1 MRTKHLLILLFA
13 VLGFVSCQ
21 TDKPETELKQITLYS
36 DNTEIFANGTQ
47 SVTFTVKSENKD
59 ITSECTIYTSS
70 DNTPLNGYQFKTMVA
85 GTYKFYAKSGEAV
98 SNEIEVVAKEV
109 TPDTRVIELTA
120 STTSLYV
127 NETVTFT
134 VKCNGEVLTEQ
145 SQIYNAAGNTPIEG
159 NTFTT
164 STAGEYTFYAI
175 NGEDKSNNII
185 VTFNEEPQI
194 DVVLTVDNQ
203 TIVADGEAKAT
214 FTVTADGN
222 DVTSQSEIIV
232 NGENALENNI
242 FSTIEA
248 GEYSFCAV
256 YEGFYSNT
264 VKITAT
270 EVPVVDIP
278 LEITA
283 SKTTITANGS
293 DYTQFTVTSEGTD
306 MTSDVT
312 IRIKD
317 GGSLN
322 GSIFSTVTAGTYIF
336 YATYGNSVSNEIT
349 ITAEAA
355 PSTGTSVVFAE
366 GVTLTS
372 GWYDVNKIGD
382 GSQNGDI
389 NMCWAA
395 ASANLIEWWQDR
407 YEAAGK
413 TLPSTAVRGKG
424 TVFNDY
430 AGRTYELALMD
441 IYHDDWNNMRG
452 GNVTTGIAWYFEG
465 RNLDESLQEGTIA
478 YPLTSGN
485 YWNGTFATEAYPY
498 MYHEYSYIFT
508 NDLYVGEFLAYSNW
522 GSSSGL
528 SASEYHKAFSE
539 FVVLFMSRG
548 AASMVVSLNSNGGLL
563 HATTLWG
570 YEIDNSTG
578 LVTKLWITDSDD
590 LTTEPKTPK
599 LNEYNV
605 SHNGSDKYIKL
616 TGDTRYAALYITAL
630 CPFSKYGSN

>member
-85 GTYKFYAKSGEAV
+85 GTYKFYAKCGEAV

-175 NGEDKSNNII
+175 NGEDKSNNIV

-242 FSTIEA
+242 FSTTEA

-264 VKITAT
+264 VKVTAT

-322 GSIFSTVTAGTYIF
+322 GSIFSTITAGTYIF

-395 ASANLIEWWQDR
+395 ASANRIEWWQDR

-498 MYHEYSYIFT
+498 MYHVLLLMILINQFLSSYQ
-508 NDLYVGEFLAYSNW
+508 DHYQRYEFL
-522 GSSSGL
+522 L
-528 SASEYHKAFSE
+528 
-539 FVVLFMSRG
+539 VI
-548 AASMVVSLNSNGGLL
+548 VVSYL
-563 HATTLWG
+563 
-570 YEIDNSTG
+570 
-578 LVTKLWITDSDD
+578 
-590 LTTEPKTPK
+590 
-599 LNEYNV
+599 
-605 SHNGSDKYIKL
+605 
-616 TGDTRYAALYITAL
+616 
-630 CPFSKYGSN
+630 